1 MWVIIMLSRKLH
13 SHLACWNWLLG
24 RGFWLDFH
32 YWVVSGLRTSGDW
45 SQGGPRR
52 RCIIGRSSLS
62 AESRST
68 TSPRE
73 EWSRHFVRQGTF
85 PSPPFRI
92 WRTTLDSRDIYPL
105 DPFLGQAMVIIPN
118 AFMPLRSK
126 TNIVWF
132 IDLSRFLAPSFSGG
146 RLSKFIVNVWE
157 RLTVRCTKSWE
168 WLTFRV
174 LLWDTWKKCPAGVF
188 GQI

>member
-1 MWVIIMLSRKLH
+1 MSMRVIIMLSRKLH
-13 SHLACWNWLLG
+13 SHLLKVIAWA
-24 RGFWLDFH
+24 GFWLDFH

-52 RCIIGRSSLS
+52 RCMIGRSSLS

-92 WRTTLDSRDIYPL
+92 WRTTRDSRDIYPL
-105 DPFLGQAMVIIPN
+105 DPFLGYHTKCINVTSKQDKYRLVYRPFTVSGTIFLRGQTQPN
-118 AFMPLRSK
+118 L
-126 TNIVWF
+126 
-132 IDLSRFLAPSFSGG
+132 
-146 RLSKFIVNVWE
+146 
-157 RLTVRCTKSWE
+157 
-168 WLTFRV
+168 
-174 LLWDTWKKCPAGVF
+174 
-188 GQI
+188 